1 MTHSI
6 LIVSAAL
13 LLVAKPAPSKT
24 KSTTKTT
31 KTTHTA
37 QPNLKKSH
45 ALPTV
50 NPKHGPAAKKK
61 PHGGKK
67 VRPAKFDK
75 KGPKRG
81 KAARLIHAE
90 HLPPN
95 AKTPGFRP
103 LVVDNVVDRLKVQR
117 NVTPPAQTQEA
128 SDDPRVI
135 ATLGAAQPRDGGA
148 SIDFRC
154 AFVHSYATAGE
165 MGLAMF
171 PHRLIDFCR
180 NQNPT
185 YNPGVSVSFPV
196 TAGKFYTVECDS
208 AASTEFRMRHKMLGD
223 SGWSPVAEIRTR
235 APLDFIRPTRAG
247 TAMVQISFD
256 PAHNHIL
263 TQSIRECRVSEI
275 G

>member
-6 LIVSAAL
+6 LIASAAL

-24 KSTTKTT
+24 KPAAT

-45 ALPTV
+45 ARPTV
-50 NPKHGPAAKKK
+50 KPKHAPATKKK
-61 PHGGKK
+61 KTKGSKK
-67 VRPAKFDK
+67 VRPLKVDS
-75 KGPKRG
+75 KGPARG
-81 KAARLIHAE
+81 KGARKIHLE
-90 HLPPN
+90 HLPER
-95 AKTPGFRP
+95 AKTPLFRP
-103 LVVDNVVDRLKVQR
+103 LVVSEVLERLREQR
-117 NVTPPAQTQEA
+117 NAAPPVQTQEA
-128 SDDPRVI
+128 SNDPRVI

-148 SIDFRC
+148 TIDFRC
-154 AFVHSYATAGE
+154 AFVHSYAEAGE
-165 MGLAMF
+165 MGIASF

-180 NQNPT
+180 NHNPS
-185 YNPGVSVSFPV
+185 YGPGVAVSFPV

-208 AASTEFRMRHKMLGD
+208 AASTEFRIEHKMLGD
-223 SGWSPVAEIRTR
+223 SGWSPTAEIRTR
-235 APLDFIRPTRAG
+235 SPLDFIRPDRDG
-247 TAMVQISFD
+247 TAMVRMSFD